1 MALTE
6 IDRTLLNRCV
16 NREAGAWND
25 FVDRFMGLFVHVIQ
39 HVAHSR
45 SVQVSPED
53 VDDLCAEVFLRVLE
67 NDFAVLKRFRGKSSL
82 ATYLSVIG
90 RRIVVKEIASRRK
103 AEAMGHVNA
112 HQDSLEKADADQPPV
127 EERIEDRELVRQML
141 DGLEANERE
150 VVKRYHLAGQSY
162 HEISTGLRIPM
173 NSVGP
178 TLSRARRKLREQHA
192 GS

>member
-6 IDRTLLNRCV
+6 IDRALLNRCV

-45 SVQVSPED
+45 SVQLSPED
-53 VDDLCAEVFLRVLE
+53 IDDLCAEIFLKVLE
-67 NDFAVLKRFRGKSSL
+67 KDFAVLRRFEGRSSL

-90 RRIVVKEIASRRK
+90 RRIVVKEIAQRRK

-112 HQDSLEKADADQPPV
+112 HQASIDKAQAEQLE
-127 EERIEDRELVRQML
+127 EEARIENKEVVKQML
-141 DGLEANERE
+141 DGLAPRERE
-150 VVKRYHLAGQSY
+150 VVKRYHLAGESY
-162 HEISTGLRIPM
+162 QQISSGLKIPM
-173 NSVGP
+173 NTVGP
-178 TLSRARRKLREQHA
+178 TLSRAREKLREQHA

>member
-6 IDRTLLNRCV
+6 IDRALLNRCV

-45 SVQVSPED
+45 SVQLSPED
-53 VDDLCAEVFLRVLE
+53 IDDLCAEIFLKVLE
-67 NDFAVLKRFRGKSSL
+67 KDFAVLRRFEGRSSL

-90 RRIVVKEIASRRK
+90 RRIVVKEIAQRRK

-112 HQDSLEKADADQPPV
+112 HQASIDKAHAEQLE
-127 EERIEDRELVRQML
+127 EEARIENKEVVKQML
-141 DGLEANERE
+141 DGLAPRERE
-150 VVKRYHLAGQSY
+150 VVKRYHLAGESY
-162 HEISTGLRIPM
+162 QEISSRLKIPM
-173 NSVGP
+173 NTVGP
-178 TLSRARRKLREQHA
+178 TLSRAREKLREQHA

>member
-6 IDRTLLNRCV
+6 IDRALLNRCV

-45 SVQVSPED
+45 SVQVTPED
-53 VDDLCAEVFLRVLE
+53 IDDLNAEIFLKVLE
-67 NDFAVLKRFRGKSSL
+67 KDFAILRRFEGKSSL

-90 RRIVVKEIASRRK
+90 RRIVVKEIAQRRK

-112 HQDSLEKADADQPPV
+112 HQASIDQAQAEQP
-127 EERIEDRELVRQML
+127 EEEVRIDNKEVVKQML
-141 DGLEANERE
+141 DGLAPRERE
-150 VVKRYHLAGQSY
+150 VVKRYHLAGESY
-162 HEISTGLRIPM
+162 QEISSGLRIPM
-173 NSVGP
+173 NTVGP
-178 TLSRARRKLREQHA
+178 TLSRAREKLREQHA